1 MAQAWIINAKKPGKF
16 TFLFLVHVADVKL
29 SFNGTFL
36 AANIS
41 APNMRG
47 DF

>member
-16 TFLFLVHVADVKL
+16 TFLFLVHVASL
-29 SFNGTFL
+29 NGTFL